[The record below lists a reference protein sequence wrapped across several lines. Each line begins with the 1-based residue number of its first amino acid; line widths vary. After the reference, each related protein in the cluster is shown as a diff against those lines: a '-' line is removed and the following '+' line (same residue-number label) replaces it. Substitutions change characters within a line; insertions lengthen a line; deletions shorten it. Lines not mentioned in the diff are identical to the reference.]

1 MGRYNL
7 CIGCLI
13 NKCIL
18 AWAFLWRLDLWL
30 ISHLHQTQFLWFVQI
45 QMMNSGYLD
54 LYPLS
59 QAPLWSQLCVCV
71 SWFQL
76 WFGGWGWGW
85 QPELCVGMWLRWR
98 EDFRSLWAGVQRTG
112 GTGRRKWL
120 SGFGGILGCV
130 ETSTFWKVGY
140 SFSKC
145 KNTSVSSWWE
155 LQPRVWRPLKRR
167 LSACQSVRPLRVSSK
182 GRAASSKKGVLVAK
196 GNQGIY
202 RTAPASMAQGT
213 SWKMG

>member
-1 MGRYNL
+1 MHFSLSFPVAAGSM
-7 CIGCLI
+7 I
-13 NKCIL
+13 NITFTPDTIL
-18 AWAFLWRLDLWL
+18 MICTDSDDKIRLPGHVP
-30 ISHLHQTQFLWFVQI
+30 SVPSPFVVSVVC
-45 QMMNSGYLD
+45 M
-54 LYPLS
+54 
-59 QAPLWSQLCVCV
+59 CV

-167 LSACQSVRPLRVSSK
+167 LSAC
-182 GRAASSKKGVLVAK
+182 
-196 GNQGIY
+196 
-202 RTAPASMAQGT
+202 
-213 SWKMG
+213 